1 MIPAMMDTTPGAR
14 PHSQDTISGARLDVA
29 RTPTLSV
36 VEAARVA
43 GVNDRTIRRVI
54 VDGKLTAA
62 VEQGA
67 YRINPD
73 ALAAWTATRAPRAT
87 PDVAPGT
94 GAGAHP
100 VAQGDDRPLVEVA
113 DVLAA
118 KDETIAALNAD
129 VVFLRDQ
136 LDQARRDLAEAHRTA
151 VVARELDAQRIET
164 RLEALTAQIVDQR
177 GDAPEAS
184 LEGPGR
190 DEGSR
195 EGDPPTSTSASWWAR
210 TWRKVWGGG

>member
-1 MIPAMMDTTPGAR
+1 MTDTTPGVRAGAR
-14 PHSQDTISGARLDVA
+14 PHSTGTTAGAQPGIA
-29 RTPTLSV
+29 RAPTLSV

-54 VDGKLTAA
+54 ADGKLVAT

-67 YRINPD
+67 YRVAPD

-87 PDVAPGT
+87 PDVSPDVAPGDARPAV
-94 GAGAHP
+94 AG
-100 VAQGDDRPLVEVA
+100 A

-118 KDETIAALNAD
+118 KDELVAALTAD

-151 VVARELDAQRIET
+151 VVARELDAQRIEA
-164 RLEALTAQIVDQR
+164 RLEALTAQIVEQR
-177 GDAPEAS
+177 EDAEILAHDAPGSTEGAS
-184 LEGPGR
+184 E
-190 DEGSR
+190 
-195 EGDPPTSTSASWWAR
+195 DPSSWWER
-210 TWRKVWGGG
+210 TWRKMRGA